1 MLSSLM
7 LRIRRLF
14 GRSRLE
20 RELDEEMRYHRELS
34 ARQHEARGFAPAEA
48 RRLAALEFGSVD
60 RFKEE
65 YRDATGVRLLE
76 DAGQDFGYALRS
88 LRRSPAFSITAVG
101 TLALGIAAAATVF
114 AVVDGVLLQPLPYAE
129 ADRLVRVW
137 QDDRASGTHREP
149 SSIPD
154 YFDYTERT
162 RTLDALA
169 AYAEQPRSLAVPGGA
184 PERVV
189 SIAASHSLMDMLGT
203 SFTHGRGFTAAE
215 DVPGADRVVV
225 LADRFWRSRFAA
237 DPNVIGT
244 SVSLDGLPH
253 TVIGV
258 LAPGDEYP
266 GPHVDVWEPLT
277 ITATSGPRF
286 THDIDV
292 LARLAPGTTVAQAD
306 ADMRRIMSELE
317 QEHPQSNINRGGS
330 AESLREVM
338 TAGVRTPLLA
348 LMAAVGL
355 LLLTAV
361 ASVANLLLARSAAR
375 ARETAVRA
383 ALGAG
388 RMRMIRHFVTETMSL
403 TVAAAMIGG
412 AAAWL
417 LVRLLVI
424 LQPTGLP
431 RLDSIAIGP
440 RVVGAIAL
448 LAVVT
453 ALVFAMLPVLQS
465 RHAIRRGALHSARG
479 TSAGGRSAVRR
490 ALVSAQLALS
500 LVLVIGAG
508 LLVRSFTTLAG
519 VDPGFTAEH
528 VLKIEYQLPE
538 TRYPGGFDVYPVWP
552 EVQRFYGDVLERV
565 ENMPGV
571 TAAALAA
578 HHPLHA
584 GFTNSFTIPGRDAG
598 DVGQPEIRV
607 RAVTAGYLDAVGA
620 RLVAGRGFQPGDG
633 AEAAPVAIINS
644 AAAASYFEDGN
655 AIGRSISFWGTDRRI
670 VGIVADERIAG
681 LAHAA
686 PAAVYTPLPQTPM
699 HSGVLLLRTTLP
711 PLTLA
716 ADVRRAMAEIDP
728 ELALFG
734 VEPLDRTVA
743 ASIARERML
752 AMLFAGFA
760 VVALLLALT
769 AVYGLVAYLFAQR
782 SHEVGIRSALGAT
795 PSQLRLMFLKEGVV
809 LGVAGIAAGLAASVF
824 GSSALAA
831 LLFGIEPTDPV
842 TWSVAVL
849 LLLTVAAVAAW
860 LPARRAGRTSP
871 LAALNAE

>member
-20 RELDEEMRYHRELS
+20 RELDEEMRYHRELA
-34 ARQHEARGFAPAEA
+34 ARQHESRGVAPAEA
-48 RRLAALEFGSVD
+48 RRLAALEFGSVE

-65 YRDATGVRLLE
+65 YRDVTGVRLLE
-76 DAGQDFGYALRS
+76 DAWQDFGYALRS
-88 LRRSPAFSITAVG
+88 LRRSPAFTATAVG
-101 TLALGIAAAATVF
+101 TLALGIAAAAAVF

-137 QDDRASGTHREP
+137 QNDRASDTQREP

-154 YFDYTERT
+154 YFDYLERT

-169 AYAEQPRSLAVPGGA
+169 AYAEQPRSMTVPGGA

-189 SIAASHSLMDMLGT
+189 SIAATHTLMEMLGT
-203 SFTHGRGFTAAE
+203 RFTHGRGFTASE
-215 DVPGADRVVV
+215 DVRGATRVVV

-237 DPNVIGT
+237 DPGVIGT
-244 SVSLDGLPH
+244 SVSLDGQPH
-253 TVIGV
+253 TIIGV
-258 LAPGDEYP
+258 LAPGEEYP
-266 GPHVDVWEPLT
+266 GVHVDVWEPLA
-277 ITATSGPRF
+277 ITAASGPRF

-292 LARLAPGTTVAQAD
+292 IARVAPGSTGAQAT
-306 ADMRRIMSELE
+306 ADIQRIMAELE
-317 QEHPQSNINRGGS
+317 QGYPQSNTNRGGGT
-330 AESLREVM
+330 ESLRDVM
-338 TAGVRTPLLA
+338 IAGVRTPLLA

-375 ARETAVRA
+375 ARETAVRS

-403 TVAAAMIGG
+403 TIAAGLVGG
-412 AAAWL
+412 AVAWL

-424 LQPTGLP
+424 LQPADLP
-431 RLDSIAIGP
+431 RLDTITVGP
-440 RVVGAIAL
+440 RVIVAVAL
-448 LAVVT
+448 LSIVT
-453 ALVFAMLPVLQS
+453 ALVFAVLPVLQS
-465 RHAIRRGALHSARG
+465 RHAIRRGAMHSARG
-479 TSAGGRSAVRR
+479 TSAGGRPAVRR
-490 ALVSAQLALS
+490 TLVSAQLALS
-500 LVLVIGAG
+500 LVLLIGAG
-508 LLVRSFTTLAG
+508 LLVRSFTALAG
-519 VDPGFTAEH
+519 VDPGFTPEH

-538 TRYPGGFDVYPVWP
+538 TRYPRDFAVYPSWP
-552 EVQRFYGDVLERV
+552 EVQRFYRDVLDRV
-565 ENMPGV
+565 ETMPGV

-578 HHPLHA
+578 HHPLHV
-584 GFTNSFTIPGRDAG
+584 GFTNSFVIPGREDG

-607 RAVTAGYLDAVGA
+607 RSVTAGYLAAVGA
-620 RLVAGRGFQPGDG
+620 RLVAGRGFQTMDD
-633 AEAAPVAIINS
+633 AEAAPVALIN
-644 AAAASYFEDGN
+644 AAAAALYFPDSN
-655 AIGRSISFWGTDRRI
+655 AIGRSISFWGTERRI
-670 VGIVADERIAG
+670 IGIVADERIAG
-681 LAHAA
+681 LAEAA

-716 ADVRRAMAEIDP
+716 ADVRRAMAEVDP

-743 ASIARERML
+743 ASIARERLL
-752 AMLFAGFA
+752 AVLFAGFA

-782 SHEVGIRSALGAT
+782 SHEIGIRSALGAT
-795 PSQLRLMFLKEGVV
+795 PSELRLMFLKEGIV
-809 LGVAGIAAGLAASVF
+809 LGVGGIAAGLAASAF
-824 GSSALAA
+824 GRSALAA
-831 LLFGIEPTDPV
+831 LLFGIEATDPV
-842 TWSVAVL
+842 TWIAAVL
-849 LLLTVAAVAAW
+849 LLLAVAAAASW
-860 LPARRAGRTSP
+860 LPARSAGRTSP